1 MDKLDNVVVVGDFAK
16 YGKQIDDV
24 ASECHGF
31 MLYKTRAE
39 DITLPEARRELYD
52 CITDADYLIV
62 VGDPGIDTLFEIEL
76 ALRCGC
82 KIIYLDKSYEK

>member
-24 ASECHGF
+24 ASKCPGF
-31 MLYKTRAE
+31 VLYKTRA
-39 DITLPEARRELYD
+39 DDSTQPDARRECYD
-52 CITDADYLIV
+52 CITDADYLLV
-62 VGDPGIDTLFEIEL
+62 VGDPGLDTLFEIEL

-82 KIIYLDKSYEK
+82 KIIYLAKSYPT

>member
-1 MDKLDNVVVVGDFAK
+1 MDKSDNVVVVGNYAK

-24 ASECHGF
+24 ASECPGF
-31 MLYKTRAE
+31 VIYKKRAGYLS
-39 DITLPEARRELYD
+39 ISEARRECYN

-62 VGDPGIDTLFEIEL
+62 VGDPGLDTLFEIEL

-82 KIIYLDKSYEK
+82 KIVYLAESYKT

>member
-24 ASECHGF
+24 AGKCPGF
-31 MLYKTRAE
+31 VLYKTRAV
-39 DITLPEARRELYD
+39 DITLPDARRECYD

-62 VGDPGIDTLFEIEL
+62 VGDPGPDTLFEIEL

-82 KIIYLDKSYEK
+82 KVIYLAKSYAT